1 MRVTVAA
8 GDFGDGDYA
17 IKRYAESA
25 ARRVADVISVVMD
38 IDVTGGF
45 ANARPLAKALD
56 RNAVKERG
64 AALVFPLQA

>member
-1 MRVTVAA
+1 
-8 GDFGDGDYA
+8 
-17 IKRYAESA
+17 
-25 ARRVADVISVVMD
+25 MD